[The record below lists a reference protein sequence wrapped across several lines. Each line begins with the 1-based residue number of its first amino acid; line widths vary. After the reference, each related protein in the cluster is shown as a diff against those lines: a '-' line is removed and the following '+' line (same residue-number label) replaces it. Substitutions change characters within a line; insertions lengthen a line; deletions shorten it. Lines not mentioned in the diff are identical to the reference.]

1 MPNHNSFAA
10 GDYVWHIKRV
20 TIPRVGL
27 WLDRNG
33 IHNRLILPGRYLVKR
48 SRTLRRKL
56 YRSDHS

>member
-1 MPNHNSFAA
+1 MPNDNSFTA
-10 GDYVWHIKRV
+10 GDHEWHSKRV

-27 WLDRNG
+27 LLDHSG
-33 IHNRLILPGRYLVKR
+33 IHSRLILPGRYLVKR